1 MVRFFNWRGCNNP
14 EELFDRTID
23 RACSKI
29 QLGAHELYGD
39 AMAFCYGVG
48 RFVLQEY
55 WREVKLNPL
64 PEDVALPEIK
74 DPQRDEREFERLEI
88 VLNRLS
94 QRDRDLIIAYY
105 QGEGRGRIQRRKD
118 LAAALGG
125 MNALRV
131 QVFRIRAKLRA
142 CLAHRAQNED
152 EDEFE
157 KIEFI
162 AK

>member
-1 MVRFFNWRGCNNP
+1 MVRFFTWRGCHKP

-39 AMAFCYGVG
+39 AMAFCYAVG

-64 PEDVALPEIK
+64 PEDVPFPEIK
-74 DPQRDEREFERLEI
+74 DPERDEREFERLEI
-88 VLNRLS
+88 LLNRLS

-105 QGEGRGRIQRRKD
+105 QGEGRERIQRRKD

-125 MNALRV
+125 MNALRI

-142 CLAHRAQNED
+142 WLPGRGQD
-152 EDEFE
+152 EKEN
-157 KIEFI
+157 
-162 AK
+162 